1 MILQDAKILITGGSS
16 GLGKEMAKLLH
27 QAGAKVL
34 ITGRDES
41 KVQQV
46 TAELGV
52 FGVAADA
59 GTDAGI
65 AATFAAVEKYLKGLD
80 VLINN
85 AGFGEFAPIDDLTRE
100 SFERVFST
108 NVFGAALM
116 AKEAAKIFKGQ
127 KSGNIINISST
138 AGRKGFAQGSVY
150 AASKFALSALTECW
164 RDELRPFNVRV
175 MQVNPS
181 AVPTAF
187 NVTDRTEKPLADN
200 KLTPSEIAHAIK
212 SMLEMDNRGFITE
225 LSVWATNPF

>member
-1 MILQDAKILITGGSS
+1 MKLKGARILITGGSS
-16 GLGKEMAKLLH
+16 GLGKEMARMLKE
-27 QAGAKVL
+27 AGADIL
-34 ITGRDES
+34 ITGRDTT
-41 KVQQV
+41 KVDAV
-46 TAELGV
+46 CKELV
-52 FGVAADA
+52 VH
-59 GTDAGI
+59 GI
-65 AATFAAVEKYLKGLD
+65 AADVAVEADVMKTYEAVQKVLGGLD

-85 AGFGEFAPIDDLTRE
+85 AGIGEFATIDQVSLE
-100 SFERVFST
+100 AMERVFRT

-116 AKEAAKIFKGQ
+116 AREAAKIFKAQ

-138 AGRKGFAQGSVY
+138 AGRKGFANGTIYS
-150 AASKFALSALTECW
+150 ASKFALSAMTEAW

-187 NVTDRTEKPLADN
+187 NVSDRSEKTLVDR
-200 KLTPSEIAHAIK
+200 KLRPTEIAHAVK